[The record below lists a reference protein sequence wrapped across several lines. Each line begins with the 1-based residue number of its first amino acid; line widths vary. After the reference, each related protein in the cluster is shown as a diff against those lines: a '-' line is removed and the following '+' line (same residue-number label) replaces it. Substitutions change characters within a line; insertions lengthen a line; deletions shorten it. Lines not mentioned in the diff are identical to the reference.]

1 MEKTETAPS
10 KSAFKDPAKSCVGFS
25 DQVFAGRRDGRRYL
39 VQTLKLRLR
48 GSNRGGIGGEE
59 QYPAVHTG
67 ETTSTIAEGVERDE
81 STRPSTNQEH
91 TYLRSCRVVPKAEM
105 DVWVTRAYSAPLRGG
120 GQTEFGHGDP
130 SPIRPQLTVRSSS
143 ALHIDPV
150 IFTIMSCATPRQWT
164 STRATPNVSLRSRHP
179 PFSSEFPERRRDV
192 SQCSL
197 LTGSVKVVAWS
208 FPPFTAASVS
218 TYKRTSSLKLS
229 AVQDCNQ
236 PDFAETLA
244 PDISSSLDA

>member
-91 TYLRSCRVVPKAEM
+91 TYLRSCRVVPEAEM

-130 SPIRPQLTVRSSS
+130 SPIRRQLTVRSSS
-143 ALHIDPV
+143 ALHMTRNLHHHV
-150 IFTIMSCATPRQWT
+150 LRHSATVDFNPRHT
-164 STRATPNVSLRSRHP
+164 KRLLAVEASALLVGISGEAKGRIPMLAVNRLGESGGLVFSTFHCCVGKHLQENLFVEAIGGARL
-179 PFSSEFPERRRDV
+179 
-192 SQCSL
+192 
-197 LTGSVKVVAWS
+197 
-208 FPPFTAASVS
+208 
-218 TYKRTSSLKLS
+218 
-229 AVQDCNQ
+229 Q
-236 PDFAETLA
+236 PA
-244 PDISSSLDA
+244 